1 MQIRK
6 EVLKLRDMKREKKEQ
21 FSKTAASGIVALVF
35 LVLGFQLAVFTLKII
50 ERPNAREAAGGV
62 PSSEHFPAG
71 DTVTGAAVRA
81 EELPPARES
90 QARTK
95 LGGYPRREKQ
105 YAAPRPA
112 SDRTFESFAFDPN
125 SVSLEDLQRLGLS
138 ERQAQSIENYRAK
151 GGRFRKKEDF
161 AKMYAV
167 SDTLYARLE
176 PYIEIPRIEL
186 NAADSAAL
194 VSLKGIGPW
203 YARKI
208 LDYRGR
214 LGGFVAPEQLLEIE
228 GMDEERYAGLAEAVM
243 VDTSLVRKIDLW
255 LAPDTLLASHPYL
268 GTKGARSILRYRSL
282 FDTAQWSLPHLQSQH
297 VFPPETIE
305 KLKKYIVI
313 Q

>member
-1 MQIRK
+1 MQFGE

-50 ERPNAREAAGGV
+50 ERPEVREAAGGV
-62 PSSEHFPAG
+62 PSSEHFPASE
-71 DTVTGAAVRA
+71 TVTGAAERA
-81 EELPPARES
+81 EELPPAPEAP
-90 QARTK
+90 ARTK
-95 LGGYPRREKQ
+95 FGGYPRREKQ

-125 SVSLEDLQRLGLS
+125 SISLEDLQRLGLS

-151 GGRFRKKEDF
+151 GGRFRRKEDF

-243 VDTSLVRKIDLW
+243 VDTSLIRKLDLRH
-255 LAPDTLLASHPYL
+255 ASDTLLERHPYL

-282 FDTAQWSLPHLQSQH
+282 FDTAQWSIPHLQAQH
-297 VFPPETIE
+297 VLPPETIE
-305 KLKKYIVI
+305 KLKKYIVF